1 MTEQG
6 NRAEGRIHSGR
17 LYMHGSKFGDDYIM
31 EAEENNGN
39 SQVGDLPKPGIVE
52 WNGGM
57 GSWEAHIIILP
68 SRVPMFL
75 PGIRNFGQSAVH
87 QLYTIRRSN

>member
-6 NRAEGRIHSGR
+6 NRAEGRIHSRR
-17 LYMHGSKFGDDYIM
+17 LYMHGSKFGDYIM

-39 SQVGDLPKPGIVE
+39 PQVGGLPKPSIVE

-57 GSWEAHIIILP
+57 DSLEQVWKHIL
-68 SRVPMFL
+68 
-75 PGIRNFGQSAVH
+75 
-87 QLYTIRRSN
+87 LYFRAESPCSYLG

>member
-6 NRAEGRIHSGR
+6 NRAEGRIHSRR
-17 LYMHGSKFGDDYIM
+17 LYMHGSKFGDYIM

-39 SQVGDLPKPGIVE
+39 PQVGGLPKPSIVE

-57 GSWEAHIIILP
+57 DSLEAHIIILP
-68 SRVPMFL
+68 SRIPMFL
-75 PGIRNFGQSAVH
+75 PGIRNFG
-87 QLYTIRRSN
+87 

>member
-6 NRAEGRIHSGR
+6 NRAEGLHSRR
-17 LYMHGSKFGDDYIM
+17 LYMHVSKFGDYIM

-39 SQVGDLPKPGIVE
+39 PQVGGLPKPSIVE

-57 GSWEAHIIILP
+57 DSLEQVWKHIL
-68 SRVPMFL
+68 
-75 PGIRNFGQSAVH
+75 
-87 QLYTIRRSN
+87 LYFRAESPCSYLG